1 MGSSESG
8 ELKGYSN
15 KSHFTPILFLAKC
28 GAQLAGREGAE
39 FPVLLLGQHPRRFF
53 LGAGRRLLGLE
64 RGAEVGGVGRF
75 LPRME
80 DWGLSAR

>member
-39 FPVLLLGQHPRRFF
+39 FPVLLRGQTVMPF
-53 LGAGRRLLGLE
+53 LKVCVAPTSLTLE
-64 RGAEVGGVGRF
+64 RNR
-75 LPRME
+75 
-80 DWGLSAR
+80 